1 MPSRHIIV
9 GALLVVCAVLCPS
22 RGGGQTP
29 KDGIRPLQISLQVEA
44 RADGPLV
51 RIGHVAQLDGGD
63 ANVREAIA
71 RLDLADFLGKDSMTL
86 SRDQLRFRLLIAGQ
100 DSRSFQVA
108 GSPQCYIRK
117 SVPAVSE
124 ESILQAARNAILD
137 RIPEFAKHVMITPA
151 CPVAPPVLD
160 FRPNDRILLQAELAQ
175 ANMPLG
181 KTTVDVTVVVNGQKR
196 AVIHILL
203 NVLPGSTQEPGQP
216 GQPSAD
222 ENPVL
227 VKLRDRVK
235 LTANVRIGQVT
246 MTGEALQEGR
256 MGESIRIRNIDSNR
270 TVQGRILGPGLVEVE
285 Y

>member
-1 MPSRHIIV
+1 MV
-9 GALLVVCAVLCPS
+9 WGALLVVCAILCSSRVL
-22 RGGGQTP
+22 GQAP
-29 KDGIRPLQISLQVEA
+29 KDGIRPVQIMLQVEA

-71 RLDLADFLGKDSMTL
+71 RLDLADFLGKDAMTL
-86 SRDQLRFRLLIAGQ
+86 NRDQVKFRLLIAGQ
-100 DSRSFQVA
+100 DLRSFQVA
-108 GSPQCYIRK
+108 GATQCYVRK
-117 SVPAVSE
+117 STTAVSE
-124 ESILQAARNAILD
+124 ETILQAARHAILD
-137 RIPEFAKHVMITPA
+137 RIPEFAKQVMITPA
-151 CPVAPPVLD
+151 CPVAPPVLE
-160 FRPNDRILLQAELAQ
+160 FRPSDRVLLQAELAQ

-196 AVIHILL
+196 AVVRTLL

-235 LTANVRIGQVT
+235 LTARVGSSQIT
-246 MTGEALQEGR
+246 ATGEALQEGR
-256 MGESIRIRNIDSNR
+256 MGESIRIRNVDSNR
-270 TVQGRILGPGLVEVE
+270 TVQGRILGPGVVEVD